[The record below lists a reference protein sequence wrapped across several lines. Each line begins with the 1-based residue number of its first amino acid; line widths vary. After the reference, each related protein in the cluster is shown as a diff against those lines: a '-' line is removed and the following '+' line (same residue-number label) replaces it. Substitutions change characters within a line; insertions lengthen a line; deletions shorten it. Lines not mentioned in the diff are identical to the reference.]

1 MASPDSSPMKETL
14 AVAPEPGLEDLFR
27 YLRHHRI
34 LIAASLAGG
43 LLLGALI
50 HVTMPPVYE
59 ARAKFTIDQLPF
71 ELDQGNADAETQR
84 QMVQSIILGLSTE
97 RMQKA
102 VSTKMGVGH
111 DTLAFREFERP
122 LSLNSTQRRA
132 NIRIA
137 PIRNSRLGLITV
149 QSQDPKFAV
158 EVADTILSES
168 KILNIVGV
176 QLAEQRH
183 NRKVHQAQLDV
194 LNQKSAELRAENT
207 RVQEQVQQLEAYTA
221 EGRPLE
227 YFPVFETD
235 ATLNNLKTQLML
247 VESEYQRIASQ
258 STRGSR
264 LEGKAA
270 EVAGLKKQMANH
282 AKNLEISLRAKAA
295 SLANGLGQMQKDVE
309 ETESQIRAEDRKAAQ
324 IMEMLAHPE
333 QASELSTAMA
343 IPAASSN
350 VLVVLDPGHVGD
362 RPIRSIWLVSLT
374 GGALLGLTLG
384 LTWPVLQR
392 ASATRLTRRDQV
404 REFLHLPYLGHLPA
418 EATLGREDV
427 LAKNAD
433 LPVASIESEKLLDE
447 VARFAQEQNPPLVL
461 AFLPCDLQS
470 MASYLVAD
478 LALQLTEANHKVL
491 IVDLNFDEQHQ
502 EKILGLKTSC
512 PLKSWL
518 THELDMPLDAFVTYT
533 PDKKLGLLPAC
544 GKPDEIRSAVPHRSL
559 SHVIHEDMK
568 LREFVLIDS
577 NPLLGSREFILGMP
591 GIRQAV
597 LVAEY
602 GKTRISHARRT
613 AEMIKEAGWQI
624 RGVVFRNTPVK
635 VLKKIRRA
643 F

>member
-1 MASPDSSPMKETL
+1 MASPDSNPTRVG
-14 AVAPEPGLEDLFR
+14 AWPAPEPGLEDLFR

-34 LIAASLAGG
+34 LIATSLAAG
-43 LLLGALI
+43 LLLGVVI

-71 ELDQGNADAETQR
+71 EMEKGNTDAETQR

-97 RMQKA
+97 QMQKA
-102 VSTKMGVGH
+102 VCAKLGVSH
-111 DTLAFREFERP
+111 EALAFREFERP
-122 LSLNSTQRRA
+122 LNLHSSQRRA

-149 QSQDPKFAV
+149 QSQDPQFAV
-158 EVADTILSES
+158 QVADTILSES

-176 QLAEQRH
+176 QLAEQRQ

-194 LNQKSAELRAENT
+194 LNQKAAELRVENT
-207 RVQEQVQQLEAYTA
+207 RLQEQVQQLDGYKA

-227 YFPVFETD
+227 YFPMFETD

-270 EVAGLKKQMANH
+270 EVAGLKKQLENH
-282 AKNLEISLRAKAA
+282 TRNLETSLRAKAA
-295 SLANGLGQMQKDVE
+295 SLASSMSQLEKQVG
-309 ETESQIRAEDRKAAQ
+309 ETELHVRADDRKAAQ

-333 QASELSTAMA
+333 QASQLSTAMA
-343 IPAASSN
+343 LPAASSN
-350 VLVVLDPGHVGD
+350 VLVVLDPGHVNQKPV
-362 RPIRSIWLVSLT
+362 RPIWLVSLT

-392 ASATRLTRRDQV
+392 ASATRLTRRDQIQ
-404 REFLHLPYLGHLPA
+404 EYLHLSYLGHLPS
-418 EATLGREDV
+418 EATFGKQDV
-427 LAKNAD
+427 LAKPGE

-447 VARFAQEQNPPLVL
+447 VARFAQDHTPPLVV
-461 AFLPCDLQS
+461 AFVPAGPQDT
-470 MASYLVAD
+470 ASWLVAD
-478 LALQLTEANHKVL
+478 LALQLTEANRKVL
-491 IVDLNFDEQHQ
+491 VVDLNFDDQHQ

-518 THELDMPLDAFVTYT
+518 THEIDRPLDTFVTYT
-533 PDKKLGLLPAC
+533 LDKSLGLLSAC
-544 GKPDEIRSAVPHRSL
+544 GRPEEIRSAVPHRSL

-568 LREFVLIDS
+568 LREFVLVDS

-624 RGVVFRNTPVK
+624 RGVVLRNTPAR
-635 VLKKIRRA
+635 VLKKIRLA